1 MLKCVVKQKFKTMT
15 FTETIQPQTNLKIV
29 LSLLL
34 PVHMYQEHI
43 WKDWLNGEECVAYIS
58 KPFLAAEIYQNG
70 KYQGLLTKLQ
80 LKEHLNIDISNEKE
94 SLRNKALA
102 YLQTKSL
109 TNTDEYNQMMYSQH
123 ISHLQN

>member
-43 WKDWLNGEECVAYIS
+43 WKDWLTGDDCVAFIS

>member
-1 MLKCVVKQKFKTMT
+1 MF
-15 FTETIQPQTNLKIV
+15 IRD
-29 LSLLL
+29 S
-34 PVHMYQEHI
+34 
-43 WKDWLNGEECVAYIS
+43 DCVAFIS

-109 TNTDEYNQMMYSQH
+109 TNTDEYNQMMYNQH

>member
-1 MLKCVVKQKFKTMT
+1 MT
-15 FTETIQPQTNLKIV
+15 FTEVLNPQPNLKIV

-43 WKDWLNGEECVAYIS
+43 WKDWLTGEEMFAFIS
-58 KPFLAAEIYQNG
+58 KPFLAAEIYQND
-70 KYQGLLTKLQ
+70 KYQGLLTKTQ
-80 LKEHLNIDISNEKE
+80 LKEHLNIDIFNEKE

-109 TNTDEYNQMMYSQH
+109 TNTDEYNQMMYNQH
-123 ISHLQN
+123 ISYLTV

>member
-1 MLKCVVKQKFKTMT
+1 MVAQTQKLIVMT
-15 FTETIQPQTNLKIV
+15 FTETIQPQANLKIV

-43 WKDWLNGEECVAYIS
+43 WKNWLSGKEEFAFIS

-70 KYQGLLTKLQ
+70 KYQGLLTKTQ

-109 TNTDEYNQMMYSQH
+109 TNTDEYNQMMYNQH
-123 ISHLQN
+123 ISYLTT